1 MPLFCD
7 VALAVPLDMAFTYA
21 IPPGMEPVVG
31 GRVLV
36 PFRQQRMSGIVVE
49 LHDRA
54 PQGIDDFRNDG
65 KEERVRPQG
74 LQPDF
79 LAMPGSAANEVAE
92 RVEFET
98 SAAKAA
104 IENNPLTAALKRCA
118 TPNQIFPAASK
129 AAPVHKSVP
138 ADPPISKASSN
149 AKAAW
154 IRSVIEALD
163 VAPVLDEQLLKLGRW
178 IADYYLAPIGE
189 VFRTMLPLV
198 AEFKRTITY
207 RITDQ
212 GHMALHLAGMS
223 GSPARSQRTPD
234 EQLVEF
240 RVLDY
245 LAERE
250 GVREQSLR
258 GATKVSKALLAGMV
272 RKKWI
277 AREDVSAVR
286 DAVRTIKVAVLLGA
300 EAASEGKIAEASPPP
315 DGPEARPHTE
325 TQHPQNERSAGDSP
339 AVAGA
344 TSPRSSLAKK
354 LNNNQR
360 ALIDALAAAG
370 GRLPV
375 ETLRDLDVPRTTLAT
390 LVRRGLIEIVEEP
403 EDRTAP
409 KLKPR
414 RSPFEF
420 EFSPAQKEAVKQILE
435 SVGARKFTGMLL
447 HGVTGSGKT
456 AVYLA
461 VMREVLEQGRSSIL
475 LVPEIGLTPAMAADL
490 IQVFGDEVAILHS
503 GLSDDER
510 AEQWHR
516 IKRGE
521 ARVVVGTRSAVF
533 APVSDLALVIVDE
546 EQDSSYKQ
554 EETPRYH
561 ARDVAVMRAK
571 MAGAVVVLG
580 SATPSLESYYNAKKH
595 KYALL
600 ELPDRVEQRP
610 LPEVEILDMRQEFQE
625 TGQEQVISRKLA
637 EEIRERLEK
646 KEQVMVLLNR
656 RGYSPVVLC
665 RACGETLQCKNCAV
679 SMTHH
684 KREHKMECHYCGH
697 VAQIPNKCAKCGSE
711 YVYFVGTGS
720 EKLEELLHGMFPQ
733 ARIGRLDR
741 DTVRGREDFERALN
755 ALNEGELDML
765 VGTQMIAKGHDV
777 HGVTLVGV
785 VGADHALSLPDF
797 RAAERTFQLLTQ
809 VAGRAGR
816 GNSPGKVVLQTYF
829 PDHYA
834 VQFAARHDFAG
845 FYDKELQFRSWMHYP
860 PYSAIANV
868 VIRSEKLDEAL
879 AWSGELGRWFEKTR
893 HEGIRVLG
901 PAAAPILRLKRDYRY
916 HFILKSPSREKMNAL
931 LRAMLKEAAAKK
943 IPRTQV
949 IVDVDAVWLM

>member
-1 MPLFCD
+1 MAIFCD
-7 VALAVPLDMAFTYA
+7 VALPVPLDMAFTYA
-21 IPPGMEPVVG
+21 IPPGMEPVIG

-36 PFRQQRMSGIVVE
+36 PFREKRLPGIVVE
-49 LHDRA
+49 LHDRE
-54 PQGIDDFRNDG
+54 P
-65 KEERVRPQG
+65 KVK
-74 LQPDF
+74 
-79 LAMPGSAANEVAE
+79 
-92 RVEFET
+92 T
-98 SAAKAA
+98 K
-104 IENNPLTAALKRCA
+104 K
-118 TPNQIFPAASK
+118 
-129 AAPVHKSVP
+129 
-138 ADPPISKASSN
+138 
-149 AKAAW
+149 
-154 IRSVIEALD
+154 VIEALD
-163 VAPVLDEQLLKLGRW
+163 AAPVLDGQLLKLGQW
-178 IADYYLAPIGE
+178 IADYYLAPLGE
-189 VFRTMLPLV
+189 VFRTMLPLS
-198 AEFKRTITY
+198 AEFKRSVVY
-207 RITDQ
+207 RITDAGQ
-212 GHMALHLAGMS
+212 MALHLAGME
-223 GSPARSQRTPD
+223 GSPGRSKRTP
-234 EQLVEF
+234 EELLIEF

-250 GVREQSLR
+250 NVREESLR
-258 GATKVSKALLAGMV
+258 NATGVSRALLSSMI

-277 AREDVSAVR
+277 AREDVSAARESSRWVN
-286 DAVRTIKVAVLLGA
+286 VAVLMRA
-300 EAASEGKIAEASPPP
+300 E
-315 DGPEARPHTE
+315 TE
-325 TQHPQNERSAGDSP
+325 TQRAASP
-339 AVAGA
+339 ETGQA
-344 TSPRSSLAKK
+344 PSLPAAPSLPKSRA
-354 LNNNQR
+354 LNANQR
-360 ALIDALAAAG
+360 TLIEALAAAG
-370 GRLPV
+370 GRVPV
-375 ETLRDLDVPRTTLAT
+375 ETLRGLDIPRTTLGT
-390 LVRRGLIEIVEEP
+390 LVRRGMIELADEP
-403 EDRTAP
+403 QALTTS

-420 EFSPAQKEAVKQILE
+420 EFSAAQKQALANIRDGVA
-435 SVGARKFTGMLL
+435 SRKFSGMLL

-461 VMREVLEQGRSSIL
+461 GMREVLEQGRSAIL
-475 LVPEIGLTPAMAADL
+475 LVPEIGLTPAVAADL
-490 IQVFGDEVAILHS
+490 HQVFGDEVAILHS
-503 GLSDDER
+503 ALTDAER

-533 APVSDLALVIVDE
+533 APVSDLALLIVDE

-554 EETPRYH
+554 EESPRYH

-571 MAGAVVVLG
+571 MADAVVVLG
-580 SATPSLESYYNAKKH
+580 SATPSLESYYNARKN
-595 KYALL
+595 KYALV

-637 EEIRERLEK
+637 AEIRERLEK

-665 RACGETLQCKNCAV
+665 RTCGKSLECKNCAIAL
-679 SMTHH
+679 THH
-684 KREHKMECHYCGH
+684 KREHKMECHYCGFIAP
-697 VAQIPNKCAKCGSE
+697 VPKKCVHCGSE

-765 VGTQMIAKGHDV
+765 VGTQMIAKGHDI

-785 VGADHALSLPDF
+785 VGADIALGLPDF

-845 FYDKELQFRSWMHYP
+845 FYDKELQFRAWMHYP

-868 VIRSEKLDEAL
+868 LVRSEKLDDAL
-879 AWSGELGRWFEKTR
+879 TWSGELGRWFETTR

-901 PAAAPILRLKRDYRY
+901 PAAAPIIRLKRDYRY
-916 HFILKSPSREKMNAL
+916 HFILKSPSRQKMNAL
-931 LRAMLKEAAAKK
+931 LRAMLTEAAARK
-943 IPRTQV
+943 ISRTQI
-949 IVDVDAVWLM
+949 IVDVDALWLM

>member
-7 VALAVPLDMAFTYA
+7 VALPVPLDMAFTYA

-36 PFRQQRMSGIVVE
+36 PFRQQRMPGIVVD
-49 LHDRA
+49 LHDRP
-54 PQGIDDFRNDG
+54 PQSEG
-65 KEERVRPQG
+65 KDV
-74 LQPDF
+74 
-79 LAMPGSAANEVAE
+79 
-92 RVEFET
+92 
-98 SAAKAA
+98 K
-104 IENNPLTAALKRCA
+104 IK
-118 TPNQIFPAASK
+118 K
-129 AAPVHKSVP
+129 
-138 ADPPISKASSN
+138 
-149 AKAAW
+149 
-154 IRSVIEALD
+154 VIEALD
-163 VAPVLDEQLLKLGRW
+163 LAPVLDEQLLKLGRW
-178 IADYYLAPIGE
+178 IADYYLAPVGE
-189 VFRTMLPLV
+189 VLRTMLPLS
-198 AEFKRTITY
+198 AEFKRAVAY
-207 RITDQ
+207 RITDA

-223 GSPARSQRTPD
+223 GSSARSQRTPE

-245 LAERE
+245 LAERD
-250 GVREQSLR
+250 GGRANGNSLQS
-258 GATKVSKALLAGMV
+258 ATLVSRALLASMA

-277 AREDVSAVR
+277 AREDVSAPR
-286 DAVRTIKVAVLLGA
+286 DAARTIKVAMLLAA
-300 EAASEGKIAEASPPP
+300 EVSPPP
-315 DGPEARPHTE
+315 DGTGVLP
-325 TQHPQNERSAGDSP
+325 NAGTCTAGVPP

-344 TSPRSSLAKK
+344 CPEPAEGAPRLRASSK
-354 LNNNQR
+354 LNSNQR
-360 ALIDALAAAG
+360 TLIEALAASG
-370 GRLPV
+370 GRVPV
-375 ETLRDLDVPRTTLAT
+375 ETLRELDVPRTTLGT
-390 LVRRGLIEIVEEP
+390 LVRRGLIEVVDEP
-403 EDRTAP
+403 QEFTVP

-420 EFSPAQKEAVKQILE
+420 EFSPAQQQALEQIR
-435 SVGARKFTGMLL
+435 VGVDARRFSGMLL

-461 VMREVLEQGRSSIL
+461 VMREVLEQGWSSIL

-503 GLSDDER
+503 GLSNDER

-533 APVSDLALVIVDE
+533 APVSDLALLIVDE

-571 MAGAVVVLG
+571 MTGAVVVLG
-580 SATPSLESYYNAKKH
+580 SATPSLESYYNAKKN
-595 KYALL
+595 KYALV
-600 ELPDRVEQRP
+600 ELPDRVENRP
-610 LPEVEILDMRQEFQE
+610 LPEVEIIDMRQEFQE
-625 TGQEQVISRKLA
+625 TGKEQVISRKLA

-656 RGYSPVVLC
+656 RGYSPVALC
-665 RACGETLQCKNCAV
+665 RACGQALQCKNCAV

-684 KREHKMECHYCGH
+684 KRERKMECHYCGYITH
-697 VAQIPNKCAKCGSE
+697 IPDKCAHCGSE

-785 VGADHALSLPDF
+785 VGADAALGFPDF

-816 GNSPGKVVLQTYF
+816 GESPGKVVLQTYF

-834 VQFAARHDFAG
+834 VQYAAHHDFAG

-868 VIRSEKLDEAL
+868 VVRSEKLDEAL

-931 LRAMLKEAAAKK
+931 LRAMLAEAASRK